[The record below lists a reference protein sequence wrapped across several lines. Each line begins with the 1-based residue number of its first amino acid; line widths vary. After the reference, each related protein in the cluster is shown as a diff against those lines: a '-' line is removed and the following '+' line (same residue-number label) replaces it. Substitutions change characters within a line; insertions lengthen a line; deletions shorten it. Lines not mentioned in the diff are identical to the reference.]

1 MAGSGRSRS
10 HEPARRAGPGR
21 SSSLAAR
28 TTMRITSRNARFQ
41 QYEALLTNRQK
52 RQRLGQF
59 LVHGVRPID
68 AAVAQ
73 GWDILALLH
82 GGTATSDWARTLLA
96 GGLAAE
102 VVQLDPELLQE
113 LSEKDDDGPELIA
126 VIGIPPDDLS
136 RIAVSRDGVVVV
148 LDRPISPGNV
158 GSLLRSADALG
169 VDGVIV
175 TGHAADLYDAKA
187 VRASRGSLFA
197 VPAVRAGSP
206 ATVLDWL
213 RAQGLTLVG
222 TAEDAADVVWD
233 HDFCGPTALVVGN
246 ETTGMSAFWAQACDA
261 TVRIPMTGSA
271 SSFNATVA
279 ASITLYEIARQRGGT
294 ER

>member
-1 MAGSGRSRS
+1 MAGSGRATRG
-10 HEPARRAGPGR
+10 EPARRAGSVSAPTR
-21 SSSLAAR
+21 D
-28 TTMRITSRNARFQ
+28 TIRITSRNARFQ

-59 LVHGVRPID
+59 LVHGVRPITT
-68 AAVAQ
+68 AVAQ

-82 GGTATSDWARTLLA
+82 GGAATSDWARTLLA
-96 GGLAAE
+96 GGVAAE
-102 VVQLDPELLQE
+102 VARLAPELLQE
-113 LSEKDDDGPELIA
+113 LSEKDDGVPELIA
-126 VIGIPPDDLS
+126 VVGIPPDDLG
-136 RIAVSRDGVVVV
+136 RITVRPHGVVVV

-158 GSLLRSADALG
+158 GSLIRSADAFG

-175 TGHAADLYDAKA
+175 AGHAADLYDAKA

-213 RAQGLTLVG
+213 RARGLTVVG
-222 TAEDAADVVWD
+222 TGEDAAALVWD
-233 HDFCGPTALVVGN
+233 HDFSGPTALVVGN
-246 ETTGMSAFWAQACDA
+246 ETNGMSAFWTQACDA

-279 ASITLYEIARQRGGT
+279 ASITLYEIARQRAGT
-294 ER
+294 